1 MNAELLNSAVTF
13 ARGFR
18 AAGVNCGIRKDK
30 FDLALIAADMPAS
43 AAGVFT
49 TNRCCAAP
57 VQLSKKHLAAGVC
70 RAILV
75 NAGNANAATG
85 IAGDAAAL
93 RCAKALAQRLRC
105 PVTEIAVA
113 STGKIGIPLP
123 ADKICAGLDTLI
135 ARLSVTGGADAA
147 QAILTTDTF
156 AKERA
161 LEIRV
166 DGKPVRIGG
175 MAKGAGMIM
184 PNLATMLAFITTDA
198 AVAPATLRRLL
209 ARAAGVSFNRVTVDS
224 DTSTNDSLFMLAS
237 GAAGVRVT
245 SRNERVFYRALE
257 SVCVALAQLLARDGE
272 GATKFVSITAAGCR
286 TTAEAD
292 AIARTVA
299 NSPLVKTA
307 LFGSNP
313 NWGRILAAAGRAG
326 VAFDPATVNVQV
338 NGVLIVKAG
347 QGAASDPAR
356 VQAAFSQ
363 HDLDIQILLRK
374 GKASATIW
382 TCDLSH
388 QYIDINVDYN

>member
-30 FDLALIAADMPAS
+30 FDLALIAADTPAS

-198 AVAPATLRRLL
+198 AVAPATLRRML